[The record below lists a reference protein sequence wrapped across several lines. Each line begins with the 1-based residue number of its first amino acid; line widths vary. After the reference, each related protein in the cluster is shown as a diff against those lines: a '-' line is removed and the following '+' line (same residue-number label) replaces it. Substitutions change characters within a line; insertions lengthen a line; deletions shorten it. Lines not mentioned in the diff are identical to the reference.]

1 MFPVSHGRWESWGSG
16 MAGFLFYFE
25 RGKYS
30 WDLAGMGEDVPIAVH
45 IPSTLPPTQ
54 QTFLFSSRLDL
65 YL

>member
-1 MFPVSHGRWESWGSG
+1 
-16 MAGFLFYFE
+16 MAGFLLYFE